1 MPPIEGLRGC
11 DFISKLMCF
20 MRRHGNA
27 VPATNYD
34 EEHDTI
40 PAMVSR
46 MNWSIRSYSYYTA
59 IFAPNGFISELKV
72 DSRIS

>member
-1 MPPIEGLRGC
+1 
-11 DFISKLMCF
+11 
-20 MRRHGNA
+20 
-27 VPATNYD
+27 
-34 EEHDTI
+34 
-40 PAMVSR
+40 